1 MTRRRFAPSRFLA
14 AVAAIFALALVWA
27 PSVAAVSITFD
38 EKVLRYRA
46 DPEEAAYVGLSVGN
60 EPSSDP
66 GGASDWYL
74 YLASSPPVQA
84 AVGCGPVV
92 GDEGRAL
99 RTVRCPLGSLVA
111 AQVRYRLSFGGG
123 LQSRAR
129 GTDDRVSADLRS
141 GVIYAGAGNDVVRG
155 GDRVYG
161 GPGRDDVEGVH
172 VDGGPGADHVWG
184 DVAIY
189 GNRTAVLRGG
199 PGNDVLDSPGLDFPA
214 PGHGHLYGGRGD
226 DVLNARAIPPSRE
239 MVVGGPGNDVIHLPA
254 EPYAIRR
261 DVVRVRGG
269 GVDRVDCGKR
279 GSSADTLFVDRTDRL
294 SPSCKDATVLYTER
308 PRYPYP

>member
-1 MTRRRFAPSRFLA
+1 M
-14 AVAAIFALALVWA
+14 
-27 PSVAAVSITFD
+27 TFD
-38 EKVLRYRA
+38 GEVLRYRA
-46 DPEEAAYVGLSVGN
+46 DPAEATYVRLSTHS
-60 EPSSDP
+60 EPSPDP
-66 GGASDWYL
+66 GGKSDSYL
-74 YLASSPPVQA
+74 SLASSPPVEP
-84 AVGCGPVV
+84 AVGCAPLG
-92 GDEGRAL
+92 GEAGRAL
-99 RTVRCPLGSLVA
+99 RTVLCPLGSLVPA
-111 AQVRYRLSFGGG
+111 EARYRLSFEGR
-123 LQSRAR
+123 LDPRAL
-129 GTDDRVSADLRS
+129 GIDDRVSADLWS

-155 GDRVYG
+155 GDRVFG

-294 SPSCKDATVLYTER
+294 SPSCQDATVLYTGR